1 MTNEIQLSD
10 TNMLS
15 YLLMLLHDLPHDYK
29 ANRLGELWKGVVNRG
44 SGGGGEKGEKRKWE
58 EPNPLEQESNPL
70 GPLERVMG
78 LSVVGEPLSEL
89 DIDDI
94 TEEDAVLF
102 KKIIGIA
109 TETAKEEFPSLA
121 INIKAKAKTLVR
133 RLDGKTP
140 NTRFAAN
147 EMQNLIKLMYKI
159 KIQILDALHP
169 PSPPLH
175 TPPPP
180 LPQTS
185 SSLPRTSS
193 SFHTPSDLSSISS
206 GGYWGKKNIP
216 GLQSVSSSSSSTDST
231 TPDSSIGKYH
241 TAQTNTKDGN
251 IRAKQKSNNDAMNE
265 MFRNAFEIIFS
276 GTENGEIKEI
286 ITAFYTFYS
295 MIKITSEIS
304 PLDVFDS
311 SYVNSSLLIYL
322 ILKRS
327 SINADLKLIFKTV
340 VEKTGVEG
348 DRGVRGGTVQ
358 FSTEQNEY
366 IKTIKDKYNEY
377 YNRPKDTLEPP
388 KDTREDLDL
397 NGIKKDTL
405 DLINILK
412 TREPPWEQIWDNYKI
427 KYKTID
433 RQLKTIEIQE
443 NILKNSLKNSSKSSR
458 GETSRRDEYNNNLGY
473 TIKIQYLKIIFEN
486 IISQIQKKQKES
498 SMEVDYDETT
508 PLRTIATQNPHKLV
522 SALMKGVFEFSGIE
536 RIDSPKN
543 ADDEFLN
550 AEFDRLEG
558 VANGSGT
565 YTTGETL
572 DTNLLTDFI
581 AYADNKKATT
591 PIAKGDNWIKTNAHP
606 MYGSQKNDKPH
617 IINNGVILSTLN
629 SSTIISS
636 NVTCTLSQRVD
647 AMGNFGDCSK
657 TTNVGAAEQKD
668 KTTKLSYTTDVIIT
682 DESETDY
689 YTSRMEEIKNKN
701 NGKKEIII
709 SYSLKLGNL
718 VTPLFF
724 KTIDNS
730 DPRILDLSLTNT
742 YKSVITRLLY
752 IWAEDNST
760 SSTLDNKIILN
771 NLYDIIINDKE
782 TFIDLLLTAL
792 QKGSGDGNQ
801 ELNAFFA
808 NRGYI
813 LPNNVKFNNPLLYV
827 ANDRPSAVRAMFVVI
842 NGEGDINE
850 NVTAG
855 FPPQLVY
862 VSRPG
867 YAQVGQFSE
876 GIKVPKNTTR
886 KKPNTGKPNTG
897 KTQHRKKPNSKIT
910 KKVKSNSKNTKK
922 VKTPKK

>member
-1 MTNEIQLSD
+1 MTNEIILSD

-29 ANRLGELWKGVVNRG
+29 ENRLGELWKGGLNMVP
-44 SGGGGEKGEKRKWE
+44 SGGGKRKWTE
-58 EPNPLEQESNPL
+58 FNPLDPLEQ
-70 GPLERVMG
+70 VMG
-78 LSVVGEPLSEL
+78 CDNEDESLNCEL
-89 DIDDI
+89 DIYDI
-94 TEEDAVLF
+94 TEEDAIFF
-102 KKIIGIA
+102 KKIIDIA
-109 TETAKEEFPSLA
+109 TETAKEEFPKLEKI
-121 INIKAKAKTLVR
+121 INLKAKRIERVLNSE
-133 RLDGKTP
+133 TP
-140 NTRFAAN
+140 NTRLAAI

-169 PSPPLH
+169 AYWREPLI
-175 TPPPP
+175 
-180 LPQTS
+180 
-185 SSLPRTSS
+185 SL
-193 SFHTPSDLSSISS
+193 
-206 GGYWGKKNIP
+206 GGTIWPWKKEIP
-216 GLQSVSSSSSSTDST
+216 GLQSVSTTDTESDSTTYNSTDST
-231 TPDSSIGKYH
+231 TDTTTYTSMNNYH

-276 GTENGEIKEI
+276 GSENDEIKDI

-340 VEKTGVEG
+340 VEKTGVKG
-348 DRGVRGGTVQ
+348 DKVVKGGELQ
-358 FSTEQNEY
+358 FSAEQKAY
-366 IKTIKDKYNEY
+366 IKTIKATYNEY
-377 YNRPKDTLEPP
+377 YNRPKDTLETP
-388 KDTREDLDL
+388 KDTRKDL
-397 NGIKKDTL
+397 NLDVIKIDTL
-405 DLINILK
+405 ELIKILK
-412 TREPPWEQIWDNYKI
+412 KPGTPWEQIWDNYKI
-427 KYKTID
+427 KYKTIE
-433 RQLKTIEIQE
+433 RQLKTIAIQE
-443 NILKNSLKNSSKSSR
+443 DILKNSSKSSR
-458 GETSRRDEYNNNLGY
+458 RDEYNKNIGY

-486 IISQIQKKQKES
+486 IINQIQKKEKES

-522 SALMKGVFEFSGIE
+522 SALMKGVFKFSGIE
-536 RIDSPKN
+536 EFKSPKN
-543 ADDEFLN
+543 ADEEFCN
-550 AEFDRLEG
+550 AEFNRLED

-565 YTTGETL
+565 YLTGETL
-572 DTNLLTDFI
+572 DTNLLSAFTE
-581 AYADNKKATT
+581 YANNKKATT
-591 PIAKGDNWIKTNAHP
+591 PTANWIKTNAHP
-606 MYGSQKNDKPH
+606 TYGSQKHNKPH

-629 SSTIISS
+629 SKDIASG

-657 TTNVGAAEQKD
+657 TTDVGVSEKD
-668 KTTKLSYTTDVIIT
+668 TVTNLSYTTDVIIT
-682 DESETDY
+682 EETTAEKTTADY
-689 YTSRMEEIKNKN
+689 YTSRMEEIINKN

-718 VTPLFF
+718 ETPLFF

-730 DPRILDLSLTNT
+730 HPRILDLSLTNT

-801 ELNAFFA
+801 EINAFFA

-813 LPNNVKFNNPLLYV
+813 LPTPPPITISFNNPLLYV

-842 NGEGDINE
+842 NGSGDINE

-867 YAQVGQFSE
+867 FAPQAVHFSV
-876 GIKVPKNTTR
+876 GIKTPKNQTR
-886 KKPNTGKPNTG
+886 KKTNTGKPNSK
-897 KTQHRKKPNSKIT
+897 KTKTVKSNSKKT
-910 KKVKSNSKNTKK
+910 KTVKSNSKNPNSKK
-922 VKTPKK
+922 PQTVKLNSKKPNSKKK